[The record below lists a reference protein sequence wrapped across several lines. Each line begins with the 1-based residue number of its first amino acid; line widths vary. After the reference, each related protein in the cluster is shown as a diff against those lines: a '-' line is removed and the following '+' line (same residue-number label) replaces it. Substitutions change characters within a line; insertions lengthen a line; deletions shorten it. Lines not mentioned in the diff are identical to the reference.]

1 MFKGYI
7 INKNVNF
14 LLLKM
19 KKICFVIGTLV
30 PGGAEKQ
37 LYYLIKYLDRKKF
50 QPVLIALRSGGME
63 NDFREIVKIKVIG
76 KRWKIDPFFFFSL
89 VHSIKEEKVD
99 ILHSFMFTSN
109 TWGRFCGI
117 LLKIPVI
124 VASER
129 SMDLWKKWYHFK
141 IDKILGNFTKKII
154 CVSEEV
160 KNYYWKR
167 TKLPE
172 NKFAVIENGINLE
185 EIERVEYREELR
197 EEFGIKEED
206 FVILTGGRL
215 CKEKSIDVLL
225 TVVPELKNEI
235 KNLKILIVGE
245 GEEKRNLME
254 IVKKL
259 KTENSVVFTGFRK
272 DILSIIKI
280 SDIVVL
286 TSKWEGMPNLI
297 LEGMALGKSVIS
309 TDIGG
314 SKEIIENGV
323 NGFLLKYGDK
333 KTLVDKILYLYKNH
347 EVRKKMGEEG
357 YKIVKKRFN
366 LFEKIKEYEKIY
378 SSFKI

>member
-1 MFKGYI
+1 
-7 INKNVNF
+7 
-14 LLLKM
+14 M
-19 KKICFVIGTLV
+19 KKICYIIGTLV
-30 PGGAEKQ
+30 AGGAEKQ
-37 LYYLIKYLDRKKF
+37 LYCLIKYLDRKKF
-50 QPVLIALRSGGME
+50 QVVVIALRSGSME
-63 NDFREIVKIKVIG
+63 DDFREIVKTKIIG
-76 KRWKIDPFFFFSL
+76 KRWKIDPFFFFNL
-89 VHSIKEEKVD
+89 YRSIKEEKVD

-109 TWGRFCGI
+109 TWGRICGV

-124 VASER
+124 IASER

-160 KNYYWKR
+160 KNYYLKR
-167 TKLPE
+167 TELPE
-172 NKFAVIENGINLE
+172 SKFAVIENGVNLE

-197 EEFGIKEED
+197 EEFGIEEED

-225 TVVPELKNEI
+225 SVVPEIRKEI

-245 GEEKRNLME
+245 GEEKRNLVE

-259 KTENSVVFTGFRK
+259 KIENSVFFTGFRK
-272 DILSIIKI
+272 DIFSIIKI

-297 LEGMALGKSVIS
+297 LEGMALKKAVIS

-314 SKEIIENGV
+314 SKEIIEDGV
-323 NGFLLKYGDK
+323 NGLLLKYGDK
-333 KTLVDKILYLYKNH
+333 KAFVDKILYLYKNP

-357 YKIVKKRFN
+357 YEIVKKRFN

>member
-1 MFKGYI
+1 
-7 INKNVNF
+7 
-14 LLLKM
+14 M

-30 PGGAEKQ
+30 AGGAEKQ
-37 LYYLIKYLDRKKF
+37 LYYLIKYLDREKF
-50 QPVLIALRSGGME
+50 QPVVIALRSGSME
-63 NDFREIVKIKVIG
+63 NDFREIVKIKIIG
-76 KRWKIDPFFFFSL
+76 KRWKIDPFFFFNL
-89 VHSIKEEKVD
+89 FHSIKEEKVD

-109 TWGRFCGI
+109 TWGRICGV

-141 IDKILGNFTKKII
+141 IDKILGNFTIKII

-160 KNYYWKR
+160 KNYYLKK
-167 TKLPE
+167 TELPE
-172 NKFAVIENGINLE
+172 SKFAVIENGVNLE
-185 EIERVEYREELR
+185 EIEKTEYKKELKD
-197 EEFGIKEED
+197 EFGIKEED

-225 TVVPELKNEI
+225 SVVPELRKEI

-259 KTENSVVFTGFRK
+259 NIENSVVFTGFRR

-314 SKEIIENGV
+314 SKEIIEDGV

-333 KTLVDKILYLYKNH
+333 KALVDKIIYLYKNP

>member
-1 MFKGYI
+1 
-7 INKNVNF
+7 
-14 LLLKM
+14 
-19 KKICFVIGTLV
+19 
-30 PGGAEKQ
+30 
-37 LYYLIKYLDRKKF
+37 
-50 QPVLIALRSGGME
+50 ME
-63 NDFREIVKIKVIG
+63 NDFRKVVKTKIVG
-76 KRWKIDPFFFFSL
+76 KRWKIDPFFFFNL
-89 VHSIKEEKVD
+89 YRSIKEEKVD
-99 ILHSFMFTSN
+99 ILHTFMFTSN
-109 TWGRFCGI
+109 TWGRLCGI

-154 CVSEEV
+154 CVSGEV
-160 KNYYWKR
+160 KNYYLKK
-167 TKLPE
+167 TGLPE
-172 NKFAVIENGINLE
+172 SKFVVIENGINLE
-185 EIERVEYREELR
+185 EIEKVEYRKELLK
-197 EEFGIKEED
+197 EFGIEEED

-225 TVVPELKNEI
+225 SVVPELIKEI
-235 KNLKILIVGE
+235 KNLKVLVVEE
-245 GEEKRNLME
+245 GEERSNLME
-254 IVKKL
+254 IVEKL
-259 KTENSVVFTGFRK
+259 KIDSSVIFTGFRK
-272 DILSIIKI
+272 DIFSVIKI

-286 TSKWEGMPNLI
+286 TSRWEGMPNLI
-297 LEGMALGKSVIS
+297 LEGMALKKAVIS

-314 SKEIIENGV
+314 GKEIIKDRV

-333 KTLVDKILYLYKNH
+333 KALVDKIIHLYKNP